1 MSIKCSG
8 VRTAFRIAGI
18 TTGACIFAAI
28 STPVAFAHV
37 TAHAPEPVVKGS
49 YAKITFRVPNEEDG
63 PKTVKLEV
71 DLPTSTPLASV
82 YVEPISGWTAEITKS
97 PLAHPVKLAKQTV
110 DQAVTKIVWTATPG
124 SGISRDQFQE
134 FSIAGGAI
142 PDNTDQLVM
151 PAIQTYDDGTV
162 VRWDA
167 PPTAAPGSPEPEHPA
182 PVLPIASSA
191 NQPVAPRNIASGN
204 GSADSTARWLGG
216 AGLVVGV
223 FGLGA
228 GGRALLRRRSGGSA

>member
-1 MSIKCSG
+1 MSIDHCG

-18 TTGACIFAAI
+18 TTGACIFTLVSATA
-28 STPVAFAHV
+28 AFAHV
-37 TAHAPEPVVKGS
+37 TAHAPEPAVKGS
-49 YAKITFRVPNEEDG
+49 YAKIIFRVPNEEDG

-82 YVEPISGWTAEITKS
+82 YVEPIPGWTAEITKS
-97 PLAHPVKLAKQTV
+97 PLPQPVKLAKQTV
-110 DQAVTKIVWTATPG
+110 DQAVTKVVWTAAPG
-124 SGISRDQFQE
+124 GGIGRDQFQE
-134 FSIAGGAI
+134 FGIAGGAI
-142 PDNTDQLVM
+142 PDNTNQLVM

-167 PPTAAPGSPEPEHPA
+167 PPAAPGAQEPEHPA
-182 PVLPIASSA
+182 PALSIASSA
-191 NQPVAPRNIASGN
+191 NQPVTPQNFASGD
-204 GSADSTARWLGG
+204 GSTDSTARWLGG

-223 FGLGA
+223 FGLGT